1 VSLSTVPKVSIVIRK
16 SYGMAYS
23 NMCGTGMGADFV
35 LAWPNA
41 EISFMAPEVAA
52 NVVFRAKIDGS
63 EDPQTAREQAKQQMR
78 VAGAPWKAAGL
89 HLLEDVI
96 DPRDTRKVIGR
107 ILALAAGNDG
117 GYRSRRLLANWPT
130 TF

>member
-1 VSLSTVPKVSIVIRK
+1 
-16 SYGMAYS
+16 MAYS
-23 NMCGTGMGADFV
+23 NMCGTGMGSDFV
-35 LAWPNA
+35 FAWPNA

-52 NVVFRAKIDGS
+52 NVVYRAKIDAS
-63 EDPQTAREQAKQQMR
+63 DDVESARNQAIERMR

-96 DPRDTRKVIGR
+96 DPRDTRKV
-107 ILALAAGNDG
+107 LSQVLKLAAGNDRN
-117 GYRSRRLLANWPT
+117 YRSRRLLANWPT